1 MGEAAPGPSTT
12 EVDRE
17 HEERRIAAALAAG
30 DARAALPLLMDR
42 HGERI
47 YSYCRQMLGSDAE
60 ADDAS
65 QVVFMQAFEAIRRG
79 SQVENPIAWLRGI
92 ARHRCLDRLQ
102 RRRRGP
108 VLVNAEELERMI
120 DADVPGQGQPGD
132 PRVRQSLDECLDE
145 LDARSRA
152 VVLLR
157 HHDHLPYEDIS
168 RMTGDRPGALRVRVA
183 RALPLLRRCLEKKGG
198 AL

>member
-1 MGEAAPGPSTT
+1 MGGAAPGPSTIA
-12 EVDRE
+12 VDRE

-47 YSYCRQMLGSDAE
+47 YRYCRRMLGADAE
-60 ADDAS
+60 AEDAS
-65 QVVFMQAFEAIRRG
+65 QMVFMQAFEAIRRG
-79 SQVENPIAWLRGI
+79 AKVENPGGWLLGI
-92 ARHRCLDRLQ
+92 ARHRCLDRLD
-102 RRRRGP
+102 RRRRAP
-108 VLVNAEELERMI
+108 VPVDAEELERMI
-120 DADVPGQGQPGD
+120 DTDAAGPGQPGD

-152 VVLLR
+152 AVLLR
-157 HHDHLPYEDIS
+157 HHDRLPYDDIS
-168 RMTGDRPGALRVRVA
+168 KMTGDRPGALRVRVA